1 MAGLLPFSSPRSAQQ
16 TSPRPGL
23 PFIVGGGQEGAACS
37 GGRVLRART
46 PDGIEQEVYAL
57 LVTYQALRTAI
68 ADAAS
73 TVPGIDPDRASF
85 TVALGAARDQVTPAA
100 IDIAILAPP

>member
-68 ADAAS
+68 TDAAS